1 MTAPQRADELDALEL
16 LEYRL
21 GLIADGLRQEPFEAA
36 LDRAAAGGFDRLA
49 WMLRRVTELK
59 VAAGVAA
66 SLVTTLMADV
76 AATDLEVVDGLGTF
90 ERKSGTKRKTW
101 DHDAAAADVYAWAL
115 AEENR
120 TDPDTGETV
129 PAAQA
134 VRDALMAAVGPAYW
148 RVKALLSM
156 GLSPSLYCEETY
168 GPRTLVARWNT
179 PIEGEQ
185 TRPATDGGAVVIRLP
200 APEPEET

>member
-1 MTAPQRADELDALEL
+1 MTAQADRELDALEL

-76 AATDLEVVDGLGTF
+76 AASDLEVVDGLGTF

-101 DHDAAAADVYAWAL
+101 NHDAAAGDVFAWVMDPA
-115 AEENR
+115 NR
-120 TDPDTGETV
+120 TDPDTGEIV
-129 PAAQA
+129 PEGQA
-134 VRDALMAAVGPAYW
+134 VRDALMATIGPAYW

-156 GLSPSLYCEETY
+156 GLNPGLYCEETY
-168 GPRTLVARWNT
+168 GPRTLVARWNV

-185 TRPATDGGAVVIRLP
+185 ARPEDRDGAVVIRLP
-200 APEPEET
+200 APEPEEA